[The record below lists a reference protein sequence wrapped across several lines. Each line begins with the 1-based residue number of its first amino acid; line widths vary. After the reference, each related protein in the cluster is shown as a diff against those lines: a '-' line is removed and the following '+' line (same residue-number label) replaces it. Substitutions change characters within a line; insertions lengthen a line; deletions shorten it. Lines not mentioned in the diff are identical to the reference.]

1 MSVGGKYSCSTV
13 CDYQSLS
20 KPKESDSESPAIMQI
35 ATSEKNLFQPYQP
48 YPLDKKLKKISPN
61 HANNPPKIKNGQ
73 NLFQSCKQ
81 SPTGKKN

>member
-48 YPLDKKLKKISPN
+48 SPLDKKLKKSLPN
-61 HANNPPKIKNGQ
+61 MQTIPQ
-73 NLFQSCKQ
+73 R
-81 SPTGKKN
+81 